1 LTFFKAVVF
10 NSADDTIDSNISA
23 MVGSA
28 LLKVSTSMSVG
39 GGVIAIVARYV
50 LLQEPGDVLVVVVQI
65 CS

>member
-1 LTFFKAVVF
+1 MVF